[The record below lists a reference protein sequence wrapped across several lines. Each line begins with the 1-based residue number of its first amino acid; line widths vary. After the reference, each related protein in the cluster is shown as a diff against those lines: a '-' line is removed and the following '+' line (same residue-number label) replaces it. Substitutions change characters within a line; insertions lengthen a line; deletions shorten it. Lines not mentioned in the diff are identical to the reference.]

1 MNSANFSFTSLWIKA
16 LLVFCNSYRRSVDRK
31 NSTQSEYGLSDP
43 IAGGQALI
51 EVTRSVVF
59 IHSACFSYWIV
70 KGINSSVQRSAK
82 LCIQLFG
89 FPSPVPLM
97 KGDQIYPAD
106 VLLNP
111 SSRSLHKYKHKY
123 DALHIK
129 WGLSNPRYWIL
140 KSFLNL
146 NSLQPLWVLQARLA
160 SFFLHHIG
168 LWD

>member
-1 MNSANFSFTSLWIKA
+1 MNSANFSFTSQWIKA

-51 EVTRSVVF
+51 EVTRSIVF

-89 FPSPVPLM
+89 SPSPVPLM

-123 DALHIK
+123 KHKYDAL
-129 WGLSNPRYWIL
+129 LSNPCY
-140 KSFLNL
+140 
-146 NSLQPLWVLQARLA
+146 
-160 SFFLHHIG
+160 
-168 LWD
+168 

>member
-16 LLVFCNSYRRSVDRK
+16 LLVFCNSYQHSVDRK
-31 NSTQSEYGLSDP
+31 NSTLSEYGLSDP

-51 EVTRSVVF
+51 EVARSIVF

-82 LCIQLFG
+82 PCIQLFG
-89 FPSPVPLM
+89 FRSPVPPM

-106 VLLNP
+106 VLLNL
-111 SSRSLHKYKHKY
+111 SSRSLHKY
-123 DALHIK
+123 DAFHTK
-129 WGLSNPRYWIL
+129 CGLSFPCYWIL

-146 NSLQPLWVLQARLA
+146 NSLQLLWVLQARPA
-160 SFFLHHIG
+160 SLFLRHRG